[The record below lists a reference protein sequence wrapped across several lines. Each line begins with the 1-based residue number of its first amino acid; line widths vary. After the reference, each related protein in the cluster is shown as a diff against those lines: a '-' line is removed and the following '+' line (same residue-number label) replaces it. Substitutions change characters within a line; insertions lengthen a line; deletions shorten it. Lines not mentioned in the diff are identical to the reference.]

1 MASHL
6 SKKTMQS
13 ELNKSEDN
21 AGDSCHGILEIE
33 YVKLNDTRQNNMLSV
48 LYHFVMTVFYT
59 LLVYHST
66 TLVTKGMPI
75 LDPDRNIPSTGGYF
89 KFLTHT
95 NQWLQLF
102 FFSFQFFTD
111 VLRIQR
117 SKMWYKF
124 QKLCDIFFTTIAVP
138 TSLFVAATFWSIY
151 AYDRNLVYPEV
162 FDLFV
167 PGSTNH
173 FWHTTVVLWVVFESI
188 LCFHCYPYI
197 EVAVSINFTFNAAY
211 MCWAISI
218 FIDSGYWVYPI
229 LYVLPLHY
237 QILFCFGC
245 IFFSLPLYFI
255 GQAFARF
262 RWGKTSTYRLAI
274 YHWPEVGIIMK

>member
-59 LLVYHST
+59 SLVYHST

-102 FFSFQFFTD
+102 FFSF
-111 VLRIQR
+111 
-117 SKMWYKF
+117 S
-124 QKLCDIFFTTIAVP
+124 
-138 TSLFVAATFWSIY
+138 
-151 AYDRNLVYPEV
+151 V
-162 FDLFV
+162 F
-167 PGSTNH
+167 
-173 FWHTTVVLWVVFESI
+173 
-188 LCFHCYPYI
+188 Y
-197 EVAVSINFTFNAAY
+197 
-211 MCWAISI
+211 
-218 FIDSGYWVYPI
+218 
-229 LYVLPLHY
+229 
-237 QILFCFGC
+237 
-245 IFFSLPLYFI
+245 
-255 GQAFARF
+255 
-262 RWGKTSTYRLAI
+262 
-274 YHWPEVGIIMK
+274 